1 MLLNEIFLGFSQCYS
16 AGFHF
21 WVTITISCSSLCH
34 ILLPFKMLLT
44 LILSDSSCLQE
55 ALCSFLYLIPL
66 VVLQFAEIIWIAN
79 LPSVALAILFLHN
92 IVLNS
97 ITQIINENS
106 NWVEYGVDT
115 HLPLQTFSQLT
126 PKHWWILFCEQFLN
140 QLWKLFS
147 WFTCTMHFLGI

>member
-1 MLLNEIFLGFSQCYS
+1 MLQCWFSFLSHYYNLLQFSLPYFTTFQNVTYS
-16 AGFHF
+16 HYF
-21 WVTITISCSSLCH
+21 WFLLPTGSTLLFPLFNSPCCSSVC
-34 ILLPFKMLLT
+34 
-44 LILSDSSCLQE
+44 
-55 ALCSFLYLIPL
+55 
-66 VVLQFAEIIWIAN
+66 EIIWIAN

-147 WFTCTMHFLGI
+147 WFTCTMRFLGI